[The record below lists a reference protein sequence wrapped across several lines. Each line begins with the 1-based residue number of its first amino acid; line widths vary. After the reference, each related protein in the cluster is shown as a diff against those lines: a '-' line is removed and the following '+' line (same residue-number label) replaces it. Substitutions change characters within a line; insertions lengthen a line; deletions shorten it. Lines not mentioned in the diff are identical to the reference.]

1 MKQQLFD
8 LIQRMQGKTIL
19 VIGDLLLDKYIWGTV
34 HRISPEAPV
43 PLLSVEKETFVPGG
57 ASNVANNIVAVG
69 AKAKIIGIVGN
80 DKARDI
86 FFHELDARGVDRS
99 LVLTDAS
106 RPTIQKVRLMGN
118 RQQLLRVDYENTSAL
133 DNAYEEELMN
143 RILQQQGSFHAI
155 VVSDYAKGMI
165 TASFMQKLLMFCKTH
180 NSLLVVDPKPEHGLW
195 YKGAALLTPNHK
207 EACSLLGRA
216 VTNDD
221 AELISVGR
229 ELQSTF
235 SSNVLITRG
244 EKGMLLFEGTLP
256 PFSIHTAAREVYDV
270 TGAGDTVV
278 GILTLALAAGGT
290 LQQASVLANLAAGI
304 VVGKLGTATLSLQE
318 LVEAV
323 ELWKGEI

>member
-8 LIQRMQGKTIL
+8 LIQRMQGKTVL

-43 PLLSVEKETFVPGG
+43 PLLSAEKETFVPGG

-80 DKARDI
+80 DPARDL
-86 FFHELDARGVDRS
+86 FFHELDTRSIDRS

-118 RQQLLRVDYENTSAL
+118 RQQLLRVDYEDTSAL
-133 DNAYEEELMN
+133 ANTYEEELIN
-143 RILQQQGSFHAI
+143 KILQQQGSFHAVI
-155 VVSDYAKGMI
+155 VSDYAKGMI

-180 NSLLVVDPKPEHGLW
+180 NSLLIVDPKPEHGLW
-195 YKGAALLTPNHK
+195 YKGATLLTPNHK
-207 EACSLLGRA
+207 EACELLGRT

-221 AELISVGR
+221 AELISIGR
-229 ELQSTF
+229 ELQSKF
-235 SSNVLITRG
+235 SCNILITRG

-256 PFSIHTAAREVYDV
+256 TFSIHTAAREVYDV
-270 TGAGDTVV
+270 SGAGDTVV
-278 GILTLALAAGGT
+278 GMLTLALAAGGT
-290 LQQASVLANLAAGI
+290 LQQASILANLAAGI
-304 VVGKLGTATLSLQE
+304 VVGKLGTATVSLQE

-323 ELWKGEI
+323 ELWNGEV